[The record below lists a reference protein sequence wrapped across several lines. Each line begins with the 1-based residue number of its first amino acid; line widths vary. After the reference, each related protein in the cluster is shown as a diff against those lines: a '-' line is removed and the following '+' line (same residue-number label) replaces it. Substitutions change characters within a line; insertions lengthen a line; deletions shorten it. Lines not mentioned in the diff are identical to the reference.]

1 MGRSVAFPSTSFS
14 KAYFAFQE
22 QEATGIPASLE
33 QVNVV
38 LEIECCSIIT
48 CLPARKR
55 DINLLQLYL
64 TACVW

>member
-22 QEATGIPASLE
+22 QEATRIPTSLE
-33 QVNVV
+33 QVNIV

-48 CLPARKR
+48 CLSARKQ

-64 TACVW
+64 TACAR